1 MRICK
6 KKYVIGL
13 HMEHQRVHKT
23 LFIPVHSRIELIE
36 LQFEER
42 GKSADYPWTTSGAE
56 KRANEKLNP
65 NMTPAPGI
73 EPGTHLWEAS
83 AFTTAP
89 SLLPQL
95 EEKRSR

>member
-42 GKSADYPWTTSGAE
+42 GKSADYP
-56 KRANEKLNP
+56 
-65 NMTPAPGI
+65 
-73 EPGTHLWEAS
+73 
-83 AFTTAP
+83 
-89 SLLPQL
+89 
-95 EEKRSR
+95 